1 MRDIS
6 INVSKKILADISSGI
21 YRTPA
26 NALKELVSNAF
37 DASAHK
43 VVISTNA
50 PYFDVFTCEDDG
62 EGISAKE
69 FEKIINIIGSSKK
82 RIGGASVS
90 NIGRPIIGKIGI
102 GFLAVAQ
109 ICTKFTVISK
119 KKGEKNYF
127 QATIDL
133 KQFEDVEK
141 EKSYTNGE
149 GDISLG
155 SCQIEE
161 DLEDEL
167 GKDTHYTKIIME
179 ELKEGFRSKLV
190 QEESKR
196 IFKITEKAA
205 KSDNLIK
212 FIESIKKKTFN
223 ELSQY
228 DQLIW
233 ELGILCPVEYM
244 DSGPLPDNEII
255 HSDIKRLKGY
265 NFKVF
270 VDGFEI
276 RKPIIF
282 PTDKDLNK
290 KNSDYKIYPY
300 ISFQE
305 KHSISNLAFTGYIF
319 HQREKILPPEL
330 QGILIRIKDVA
341 VGGYDRTFLH
351 YPKAEGPMFNQLT
364 GEIFVESG
372 LEEALNI
379 DRNSFNEAHP
389 HFLKLQQFLWDYLG
403 GQNGVFKDI
412 RKRSKERRDKVHKK
426 QSEEE
431 LVNIIASIKDKLALD
446 IKLERQSKS
455 FKYPYKF
462 NKKEGKLTFFEN
474 SFWAKNEKKRFFQEK
489 IVIAM
494 IGAKEISEDIDSFE
508 KNILKIFSYEK

>member
-1 MRDIS
+1 MHNIP

-43 VVISTNA
+43 VIISTNA

-62 EGISAKE
+62 DGISSRE

-82 RIGGASVS
+82 RTGGIGIS

-133 KQFEDVEK
+133 KQFEEVEK

-161 DLEDEL
+161 DLVDEL

-179 ELKEGFRSKLV
+179 ELKEGFHSKLV
-190 QEESKR
+190 QEDSKR

-205 KSDNLIK
+205 KSDNLIR

-244 DSGPLPDNEII
+244 DRGPLPNNEII
-255 HSDIKRLKGY
+255 HSDVKRLRGY

-276 RKPIIF
+276 RKPIIL
-282 PTDKDLNK
+282 PTNKKLNK
-290 KNSDYKIYPY
+290 KDSDYRIYPY
-300 ISFQE
+300 ISFKE
-305 KHSISNLAFTGYIF
+305 KDSASNLSFTGYLF

-431 LVNIIASIKDKLALD
+431 LMEIIESLNDKLSLD
-446 IKLERQSKS
+446 IKFERQSKIS
-455 FKYPYKF
+455 EQPYSY
-462 NKKEGKLTFFEN
+462 NKKEKKITIFSN
-474 SFWAKNEKKRFFQEK
+474 SFWAKNSKVRLFQEK
-489 IVIAM
+489 IVVAM
-494 IGAKEISEDIDSFE
+494 IGAREISKDIDSFE
-508 KNILKIFSYEK
+508 KNILKIFSYGK

>member
-1 MRDIS
+1 MHNIP

-62 EGISAKE
+62 GGISAKE
-69 FEKIINIIGSSKK
+69 FEKIINIIGSSNK
-82 RIGGASVS
+82 RTGGASVS
-90 NIGRPIIGKIGI
+90 SIGRPIIGKIGI

-141 EKSYTNGE
+141 EKSYSNGKGE
-149 GDISLG
+149 ISLG

-179 ELKEGFRSKLV
+179 ELKEGFRSKLE

-244 DSGPLPDNEII
+244 DNGPLPDNEILD
-255 HSDIKRLKGY
+255 SDIKRLRKY

-282 PTDKDLNK
+282 PTDKELSK
-290 KNSDYKIYPY
+290 KNIDYKIYPY
-300 ISFQE
+300 ISFKDKPE
-305 KHSISNLAFTGYIF
+305 ISNLVFTGYIF

-431 LVNIIASIKDKLALD
+431 VMKIIKSVKENFTLD
-446 IKLERQSKS
+446 IVLERQSKS
-455 FKYPYKF
+455 SNYPYSY
-462 NKKEGKLTFFEN
+462 NKKEKKITFFSN
-474 SFWAKNEKKRFFQEK
+474 SFWARDSKTRLLQEK
-489 IVIAM
+489 IIVAM
-494 IGAKEISEDIDSFE
+494 IGAREISKDIDSFE
-508 KNILKIFSYEK
+508 ENILKIFSYGK

>member
-1 MRDIS
+1 MRDIP

-62 EGISAKE
+62 DGISAKD
-69 FEKIINIIGSSKK
+69 FEKIINIIGSSRK
-82 RIGGASVS
+82 RAGGVNVS
-90 NIGRPIIGKIGI
+90 SIGRPIIGKIGI

-119 KKGEKNYF
+119 RKGEKYYF

-190 QEESKR
+190 QEEPKR

-212 FIESIKKKTFN
+212 FIESIKRKNFN

-228 DQLIW
+228 DQLFW
-233 ELGILCPVEYM
+233 ELGILCPVEYL
-244 DSGPLPDNEII
+244 DSGPLPDNGII
-255 HSDIKRLKGY
+255 LSDIERLKGY

-270 VDGFEI
+270 IDGFEI
-276 RKPIIF
+276 GKPVLF
-282 PTDKDLNK
+282 PTSKDLNK

-300 ISFQE
+300 ISFKE
-305 KHSISNLAFTGYIF
+305 KPGISNLAFTGYIF
-319 HQREKILPPEL
+319 HQRKKILPAEL
-330 QGILIRIKDVA
+330 QGVLIRIKDVA
-341 VGGYDRTFLH
+341 IGGYDRTFLH

-426 QSEEE
+426 QSEDE
-431 LVNIIASIKDKLALD
+431 LINIIASIKDKLALD
-446 IKLERQSKS
+446 IKIERQSKS
-455 FKYPYKF
+455 FEYPYKF

-494 IGAKEISEDIDSFE
+494 IGAKEISKDIDSFE
-508 KNILKIFSYEK
+508 KNILKIFSYGK